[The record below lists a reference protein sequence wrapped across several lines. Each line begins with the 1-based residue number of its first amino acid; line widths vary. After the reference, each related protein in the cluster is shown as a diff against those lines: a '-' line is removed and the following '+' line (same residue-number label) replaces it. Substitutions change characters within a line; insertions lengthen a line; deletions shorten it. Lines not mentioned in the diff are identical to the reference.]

1 MMRIHTV
8 GCLTRLRQLIQSNIY
23 IVGGVGIGVLVFEL
37 LNILLAAGLAID
49 VRKEK
54 AATKA
59 FKQQQKQ
66 LRRH

>member
-1 MMRIHTV
+1 MTRIYTE
-8 GCLTRLRQLIQSNIY
+8 GCLTRIRGLVQSNIY

-54 AATKA
+54 AAAKA
-59 FKQQQKQ
+59 FKHRQKQ
-66 LRRH
+66 LHSH